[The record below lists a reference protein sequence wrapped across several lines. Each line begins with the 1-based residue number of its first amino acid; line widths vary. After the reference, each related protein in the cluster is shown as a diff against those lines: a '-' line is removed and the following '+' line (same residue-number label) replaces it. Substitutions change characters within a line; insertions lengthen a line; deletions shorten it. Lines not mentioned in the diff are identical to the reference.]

1 MTMAVCMVICS
12 TEGGR
17 DSCHVIAASPSEA
30 WEALPAARNRDA
42 RWFSHCDS
50 ERAGDVIL
58 QAMETMAKHADENG

>member
-42 RWFSHCDS
+42 R
-50 ERAGDVIL
+50 L